1 MDGPPCRRLSVAR
14 EVHLEL
20 RVPVATVLE
29 AQRLKLV
36 IAFSQPHVGHLQVP
50 PQVAGRVTSA
60 VDADEGAEAVVSV
73 HAEVVGAREVAVERD
88 DNICRSEPSQV
99 GASKKVRR
107 GDLRKPIWV
116 VDAP

>member
-1 MDGPPCRRLSVAR
+1 M
-14 EVHLEL
+14 
-20 RVPVATVLE
+20 PVATVLE

-60 VDADEGAEAVVSV
+60 VDADKGAEAVVSV
-73 HAEVVGAREVAVERD
+73 HAEVVGAREVAVERN